1 MAPMADRIEIE
12 APLEA
17 GYQGVIRLIVGGVA
31 EQASFG
37 FEAMDDLQLA
47 IERLLA
53 EAGGEGQ
60 VRISFE
66 VSDQSIRTRI
76 GPLREQRLAEVLQTP
91 DGDTG
96 TLSLRRILSTVV
108 DSFGVEQAEDGQI
121 VIRMEKLG
129 TPLS

>member
-1 MAPMADRIEIE
+1 MADRIEIE

>member
-1 MAPMADRIEIE
+1 MPSMPDRIEIE

-17 GYQGVIRLIVGGVA
+17 GYQGVIRLIVGGIA

-53 EAGGEGQ
+53 ETGGAGQ

-66 VSDQSIRTRI
+66 VSDQSIRTRV
-76 GPLREQRLAEVLQTP
+76 GPLREQRLAEVLQAP

-108 DSFGVEQAEDGQI
+108 DSFGVEQADDGQV